1 MTEHLSILLISG
13 EYPPA
18 VGGVGDYTQQ
28 LGRTLSARGHQLQVL
43 TTQGRAGPDADPPVL
58 AVAPGWGWRAWH
70 ATVRCV
76 ARLSPDIVH
85 IQYQTGAYA
94 MHPAINLLP
103 WRLRQLRPRPAIVVT
118 LHDLRL
124 PYLLPKAD
132 RARAWVTT
140 RLCADADAVIV
151 TNAADARALGGGV
164 APSRDL
170 YSPTMPVMTP
180 LSIIPIGSNIMPAPP
195 PDYDR
200 AAWRR
205 QLGCAPDDVLIGYFG
220 LLSRTKGVLEL
231 LAALARLPASGPR
244 RYRLL
249 IIGGAAPL
257 PDDQRY
263 AAEIER
269 FIDVHEL
276 GARVQLTGSCA
287 AEEVSAHLLA
297 ADMVVLPF
305 ADGASYRRGSL
316 LAALA
321 HARPTITTAPAA
333 PLDPPLLDGQHALL
347 LPDAA
352 PERLQA
358 AIQRVAADPELQIR
372 LSTGALDL
380 AAAFAW
386 PSIASEHETVYH
398 TVQKAVAK
406 KAHA

>member
-1 MTEHLSILLISG
+1 MSERLSILLVSG

-28 LGRTLSARGHQLQVL
+28 LGLALRARGQQVQVL
-43 TTQGRAGPDADPPVL
+43 TTQVQAAPDADPPVL
-58 AVAPGWGWRAWH
+58 AVGPRWDWQTARDTA
-70 ATVRCV
+70 RQI
-76 ARLSPDIVH
+76 ARLAPDIVH
-85 IQYQTGAYA
+85 IQYQTGAYR
-94 MHPAINLLP
+94 MHPSINLLP
-103 WRLRQLRPRPAIVVT
+103 WRLRQLRPRPAVVVT

-132 RARAWVTT
+132 RLRGWVMR
-140 RLCADADAVIV
+140 RLCTEADALIV
-151 TNAADARALGGGV
+151 TNAADARALRGH
-164 APSRDL
+164 APPSREL
-170 YSPTMPVMTP
+170 YSPRRPVIPPP
-180 LSIIPIGSNIMPAPP
+180 LVIPIGSNITPAPP
-195 PDYDR
+195 PAYDR
-200 AAWRR
+200 TAWRR
-205 QLGCAPDDVLIGYFG
+205 QLGCEPDDVLIGYFG

-231 LAALARLPASGPR
+231 LAALAGLPAAGPR

-263 AAEIER
+263 AAEVQQVIAA
-269 FIDVHEL
+269 HEL
-276 GARVQLTGSCA
+276 GARVRLTGPCPA
-287 AEEVSAHLLA
+287 AAVSAHLLA
-297 ADMVVLPF
+297 ADIVALPF

-333 PLDPPLLDGQHALL
+333 PLDPPLVDGRHALL

-352 PERLQA
+352 PERLRA
-358 AIQRVAADPELQIR
+358 AIECVAADPMLQAT
-372 LSTGALDL
+372 LSAGALEL

-386 PSIASEHETVYH
+386 PLIAAEHETVYH
-398 TVQKAVAK
+398 TVQKTVAK

>member
-1 MTEHLSILLISG
+1 MAEQLSILLISG

-43 TTQGRAGPDADPPVL
+43 TTQRQAGPDADPPVL
-58 AVAPGWGWRAWH
+58 ALGPGWDWRAWH
-70 ATVRCV
+70 AAARCV

-103 WRLRQLRPRPAIVVT
+103 WRLRQLRSRPAIVVT

-151 TNAADARALGGGV
+151 TNAADARALGGGA
-164 APSRDL
+164 APSREL
-170 YSPTMPVMTP
+170 YSPTRPVMTP
-180 LSIIPIGSNIMPAPP
+180 LSIIPIGSNITPAPP

-200 AAWRR
+200 VAWRR

-244 RYRLL
+244 RYQLL

-269 FIDVHEL
+269 FIAAHEL
-276 GARVQLTGSCA
+276 GARVQLTGPCA
-287 AEEVSAHLLA
+287 TEEVSAHLLA

-321 HARPTITTAPAA
+321 HACPTITTAPAA

-347 LPDAA
+347 LPDSA
-352 PERLQA
+352 PERVQA

>member
-1 MTEHLSILLISG
+1 MAERLSILLISG

-28 LGRTLSARGHQLQVL
+28 LGRTLRARDHQVQVL
-43 TTQGRAGPDADPPVL
+43 TSSGQTAPDADPPALTVG
-58 AVAPGWGWRAWH
+58 PSWGWRAWH
-70 ATVRCV
+70 ETTRCV
-76 ARLSPDIVH
+76 ARLAPEIVH
-85 IQYQTGAYA
+85 IQYQTGAYG

-103 WRLRQLRPRPAIVVT
+103 WRLRQLRPRPAVVVT

-124 PYLLPKAD
+124 PYLLPRAD
-132 RARAWVTT
+132 RLRAWVTA

-151 TNAADARALGGGV
+151 TNAADARALGGG
-164 APSRDL
+164 ASFSREL
-170 YSPTMPVMTP
+170 YSPTSAIATP
-180 LSIIPIGSNIMPAPP
+180 LSIIPIGSNITPAPP
-195 PDYDR
+195 PGYDR

-205 QLGCAPDDVLIGYFG
+205 QLDCQPDDMLIGYFG

-231 LAALARLPASGPR
+231 LAALARLPADGHR

-263 AAEIER
+263 AAEIQQ
-269 FIDVHEL
+269 FIAAHQL
-276 GARVQLTGSCA
+276 GARVQLTGPCA
-287 AEEVSAHLLA
+287 AAEVSAHLLA
-297 ADMVVLPF
+297 TDMVVLPF
-305 ADGASYRRGSL
+305 SDGASYRRGSL

-321 HARPTITTAPAA
+321 HARPTITTMPAT
-333 PLDPPLLDGQHALL
+333 PLDPPLIDQRHALL
-347 LPDAA
+347 LPDAMPA
-352 PERLQA
+352 RVQA
-358 AIQRVAADPELQIR
+358 AIERVAADPALQTA
-372 LSTGALDL
+372 LSAGALDL

-386 PSIASEHETVYH
+386 PSIAGEHETVYH